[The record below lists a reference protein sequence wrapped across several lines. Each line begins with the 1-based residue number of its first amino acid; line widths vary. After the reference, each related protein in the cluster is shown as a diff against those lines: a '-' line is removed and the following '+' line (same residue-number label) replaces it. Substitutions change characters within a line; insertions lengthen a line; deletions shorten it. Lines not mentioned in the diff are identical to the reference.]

1 MREQVVFVPECHVDT
16 ALAQVLLADRLT
28 FINHQKSISKVA
40 RVLQA
45 QAASDRGPRFV
56 VGMVDKDKKF
66 DDIKYLRPFAGSR
79 PMAARTGPDCPDCRY
94 CIYQH
99 PVHRRHYLIVLDPA
113 CDTWI
118 FEAAQ
123 AAGLNMASFKL
134 PTTLAGFIDVV
145 KDENAEDN
153 PRLSKLLRTIKQA
166 QPTAYR
172 ELAGFVAEVMD
183 EDSKL
188 RRQP

>member
-1 MREQVVFVPECHVDT
+1 MREKVEFVPECHVDT
-16 ALAQVLLADRLT
+16 ALAKVLLADRLT

-66 DDIKYLRPFAGSR
+66 DDIKYLRPFAASR
-79 PMAARTGPDCPDCRY
+79 PVAARTGPDCRY

-99 PVHRRHYLIVLDPA
+99 PAHPGHYLIVLDPA

-118 FEAAQ
+118 FEAAH
-123 AAGLNMASFKL
+123 AAGLNLSHFDL
-134 PTTLAGFIDVV
+134 PTTLPEFVDVV
-145 KDENAEDN
+145 KDEDAENN
-153 PRLSKLLRTIKQA
+153 PHLIRLLRAIKQA
-166 QPTAYR
+166 QPAAYR
-172 ELAGFVAEVMD
+172 ELAEFVADIMD
-183 EDSKL
+183 QNS
-188 RRQP
+188 RRWR